1 MMRFFVRYFFLTFLV
16 IITCNQS
23 YAQHKSVRHHKKQI
37 KKENCIHMGIASYY
51 SDKFIG
57 KKTASGE
64 RFSQNDLTA
73 ACNILPLGTF
83 VIVTNLSNG
92 EKVRVKI
99 NDRLNRNTKRIIDLT
114 KEGAKKLDYL
124 KKGITK
130 VKIEVQKK

>member
-1 MMRFFVRYFFLTFLV
+1 
-16 IITCNQS
+16 
-23 YAQHKSVRHHKKQI
+23 
-37 KKENCIHMGIASYY
+37 MGIASYY